1 MPDLTI
7 DAFAL
12 MTLHVLENTP
22 LDDFSPTI
30 VDNVAGCVAMI
41 TGIPAEIDHRDA
53 LLQKLQEGAATDSF
67 FFGVRSGPAS
77 VTVGLVQRDTP
88 GEFRTLIQAGNAM
101 TVHEVA
107 RPEWWTL

>member
-1 MPDLTI
+1 MPDLSL

-12 MTLHVLENTP
+12 MTIQVLEDTP
-22 LDDFSPTI
+22 IEDYSPTI

-53 LLQKLQEGAATDSF
+53 LIKQLLEGAASDNY

-77 VTVGLVQRDTP
+77 ITIGLVQRDAP
-88 GEFRTLIQAGNAM
+88 SEFRTLLKTGQAM
-101 TVHEVA
+101 TVHEVSQ
-107 RPEWWTL
+107 PEWWTI